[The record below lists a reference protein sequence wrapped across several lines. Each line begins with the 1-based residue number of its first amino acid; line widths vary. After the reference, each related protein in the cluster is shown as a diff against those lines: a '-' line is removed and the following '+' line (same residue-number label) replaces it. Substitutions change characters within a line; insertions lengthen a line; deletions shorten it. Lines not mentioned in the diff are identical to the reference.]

1 MRIAICVKQVPD
13 TWAEK
18 KLLDGVLDRASV
30 DPVINSI
37 DEFAIEEALLI
48 AERHGGHG
56 PGTPNL
62 VTLVS
67 MGPASAEAML
77 RKALAFGADEAILI
91 SDEKLAGSDAPS
103 TAKVLAAV
111 IREGNFDLAICGT
124 ESTDARMS
132 VIPAML
138 AAQLGWAQLT
148 FANHISVNPESK
160 TIEIKRITNESVD
173 HISASF
179 PAVISVVEK
188 INEPR
193 YPSFKE
199 IMAAKKKTIAVK
211 NLAGLGIEE
220 VSVGSVGSWSQVKR
234 SLPSPPRQAGVL
246 IKDEGSVGKFLVDF
260 LKEKEII

>member
-1 MRIAICVKQVPD
+1 MRIAICIKQVPD

-18 KLLDGVLDRASV
+18 KLVDGVLDRASV

-48 AERHGGHG
+48 AERNGGHG
-56 PGTPNL
+56 SGTPNL

-77 RKALAFGADEAILI
+77 RKALSFGADDALLI
-91 SDEKLAGSDAPS
+91 SDEKLTGSDAPT

-111 IREGNFDLAICGT
+111 IHEGNFDLVICGT

-148 FANHISVNPESK
+148 FANYISVNVESR
-160 TIEIKRITNESVD
+160 TIEIKRVTNESID

-199 IMAAKKKTIAVK
+199 IMAAKKKIISIR
-211 NLAGLGIEE
+211 NLADLGLEE
-220 VSVGSVGSWSQVKR
+220 VSVGSVGSWSQVKS
-234 SLPSPPRQAGVL
+234 SLPSPPRQTGVL
-246 IKDEGSVGKFLVDF
+246 IKDGTSVGKVLVDF
-260 LKEKEII
+260 LKEKRII

>member
-1 MRIAICVKQVPD
+1 MRIAICIKQVPD
-13 TWAEK
+13 TWAVK
-18 KLLDGVLDRASV
+18 KLVDGVLDRANV
-30 DPVINSI
+30 EPVINSI
-37 DEFAIEEALLI
+37 DEYAIEEGLLI
-48 AERHGGHG
+48 AEKHGGHG

-67 MGPASAEAML
+67 MGPTSAEAML

-103 TAKVLAAV
+103 TAKVLAAL
-111 IREGNFDLAICGT
+111 IREGNFDLVICGT

-138 AAQLGWAQLT
+138 AAQIGWAQLT
-148 FANHISVNPESK
+148 FANYISVNLESK
-160 TIEIKRITNESVD
+160 TIEIRRITNESID

-199 IMAAKKKTIAVK
+199 IMAAKKKTIAIR
-211 NLAGLGIEE
+211 NLTDLGLDE
-220 VSVGSVGSWSQVKR
+220 VSVGSLGSWSQVKS

-246 IKDEGSVGKFLVDF
+246 MNDEGSVGKVLVDF
-260 LKEKEII
+260 LKEKQII